1 MDSVIQTTLLALHLV
16 IVIALVG
23 FILLQPSEGG
33 GLGMGGGDGMS
44 SFMTGRAKANF
55 FTRTTAILATGF
67 FLTTL
72 LIGILNGQGSDSSSL
87 ITAPDTTVTPTEVP
101 VDLNDVPAIGEIPAV
116 TEVPAADEAP
126 AIEELGAAT
135 TEVPAVTEPAAN
147 ENVTTEVPAVTEV
160 PAIEELGAETAE
172 APVVADP
179 VAASQTTETQP
190 N

>member
-87 ITAPDTTVTPTEVP
+87 ISAPDTTVTPTEVP
-101 VDLNDVPAIGEIPAV
+101 VDLNDVPAIGDIPAIGEIPAV
-116 TEVPAADEAP
+116 TEVPAAD
-126 AIEELGAAT
+126 
-135 TEVPAVTEPAAN
+135 
-147 ENVTTEVPAVTEV
+147 EV

>member
-72 LIGILNGQGSDSSSL
+72 LIGILNGQGRDSASIIS
-87 ITAPDTTVTPTEVP
+87 APDATVAPTEVP
-101 VDLNDVPAIGEIPAV
+101 VDLNDVPAIGDVPAMGEIPAV
-116 TEVPAADEAP
+116 SEVPAVDEVTAVQ
-126 AIEELGAAT
+126 ELGAAVEPAT
-135 TEVPAVTEPAAN
+135 TDSVATEVPAVTEPAAVS
-147 ENVTTEVPAVTEV
+147 E
-160 PAIEELGAETAE
+160 
-172 APVVADP
+172 
-179 VAASQTTETQP
+179 TTETQP